1 MIPQHVACTNCG
13 APTQPAGD
21 GRTFACAYCGT
32 RIQVAVDAHQLAA
45 GLRLDFSNVDVF
57 LQQLATS
64 LAQAFGD
71 AARIG
76 YHEGRVVSLELRL
89 EHDLFVAKREPHGLL
104 TQHKK
109 LVRGVAL
116 KTATVPTDRW
126 VQQLAHALAAQAN
139 TNANAARVLAQL
151 RGG

>member
-1 MIPQHVACTNCG
+1 MQ
-13 APTQPAGD
+13 PTGD

-116 KTATVPTDRW
+116 KTKTLSIDVW
-126 VQQLAHALAAQAN
+126 VKDLTHSIAEHANHNAHVAG
-139 TNANAARVLAQL
+139 VLARL
-151 RGG
+151 KGG